1 MPPKLVNQVSCMAG
15 RDRLFFPCARVFPS
29 ALFFLFS
36 DKIRRFLVGSYKK
49 SRANVLRVKL
59 KAGRDS

>member
-1 MPPKLVNQVSCMAG
+1 MPPKLVNQVSWQVGTASFS
-15 RDRLFFPCARVFPS
+15 RVHAFFHQLF
-29 ALFFLFS
+29 FFLFS

-49 SRANVLRVKL
+49 SRMNVLRVKL